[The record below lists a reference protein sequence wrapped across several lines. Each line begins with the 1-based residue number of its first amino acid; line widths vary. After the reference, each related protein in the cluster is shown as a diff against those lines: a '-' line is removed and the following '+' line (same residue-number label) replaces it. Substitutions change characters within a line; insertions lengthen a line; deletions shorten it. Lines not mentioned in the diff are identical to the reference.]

1 MKVADRLFG
10 VVFIVLGLGTAAYGW
25 SLPKMMGQPFGAGL
39 FPLVVGCCLA
49 IAGCGLVA
57 QGWAVGR
64 AEPLLVLRDWGR
76 SVPHLLNLTLTIC
89 LILAF
94 AFLMRQVGFAV
105 LSFAT
110 ICLLLW
116 RFGQPVWRAAVI
128 GLVSAG
134 LFQIVFVSLMRVPLP
149 AGLLE
154 GLIR

>member
-10 VVFIVLGLGTAAYGW
+10 VVFIVLGLGTAVYGW
-25 SLPKMMGQPFGAGL
+25 ALPKMFGQPFGAGL

-49 IAGCGLVA
+49 VAGCALVA

-64 AEPLLVLRDWGR
+64 TEPLLVLRDWGR
-76 SVPHLLNLTLTIC
+76 SVPHLLNLALTIC

-110 ICLLLW
+110 VSLLLW
-116 RFGQPVWRAAVI
+116 RLGQPVWRAILIA
-128 GLVSAG
+128 LVVAAF
-134 LFQIVFVSLMRVPLP
+134 FQIVFVSFMRVPLP
-149 AGLLE
+149 PGILL
-154 GLIR
+154 GLIY